1 MTHSFTIRV
10 FFRGDWCP
18 WCNAQLRDFN
28 DALDRVQ
35 ALGGQVVAYTS
46 QAGNQSK
53 ANNELKFDVLVDE
66 DNAEALR
73 HDIFITP
80 QADNPVAAVMPELYP
95 NGMVQP
101 GIVIEDSAG
110 RVLYRWAIVPSEM
123 NIGGAKD
130 RPLVSEIVGALE
142 QILAGGE
149 IPDSFEIMEMDH
161 LEAHHP
167 DMHQKVLDYFAMMEK
182 QSA

>member
-1 MTHSFTIRV
+1 M
-10 FFRGDWCP
+10 
-18 WCNAQLRDFN
+18 RDFN

-35 ALGGQVVAYTS
+35 ALGVQVVAYTS

-53 ANNELKFDVLVDE
+53 ANNDLKFHVVVDE
-66 DNAEALR
+66 DNTEALR

-80 QADNPVAAVMPELYP
+80 QAENPVKAGMPELYP

-101 GIVIEDSAG
+101 GIVIEDSKG

-130 RPLVSEIVGALE
+130 RPLVSEIVGALG
-142 QILAGGE
+142 QILAGDD
-149 IPDSFEIMEMDH
+149 IPDGFKIMQMDH
-161 LEAHHP
+161 LETHHP
-167 DMHQKVLDYFAMMEK
+167 DMHEKVLDHFAMMEK
-182 QSA
+182 QDA

>member
-1 MTHSFTIRV
+1 MPNTFTIKV
-10 FFRGDWCP
+10 FIRGDWCP

-28 DALDRVQ
+28 DALDQVR
-35 ALGGQVVAYTS
+35 ALGGEVVAYTA

-53 ANNELKFDVLVDE
+53 SNNNLRFEVVVDE
-66 DNAEALR
+66 ENTEARR

-80 QADNPVAAVMPELYP
+80 KAESPLADVQGVYP

-101 GIVIEDSAG
+101 GIVVEDTSG
-110 RVLYRWAIVPSEM
+110 RVLFRWAIIPSEM

-142 QILAGGE
+142 NILSGGP
-149 IPDSFEIMEMDH
+149 IPESFEIMEMDH

-167 DMHQKVLDYFAMMEK
+167 DMHQKVVDYFAMMKAKET
-182 QSA
+182 